1 MRIGETHKRE
11 GSIPSVASF
20 SCTSSSTF
28 TFISWQ
34 VTNYNSI
41 NYEVVFKAP
50 RQLSEQWPLWWYN
63 KLERKLSS
71 IKFKTY
77 INISVRHQLLLYL
90 LYITIFTLCYLITST
105 PILYHVKSFNI
116 FIGANFVEC
125 QFLKCSL
132 GCNFMD

>member
-50 RQLSEQWPLWWYN
+50 RQLSEQWPLWLYN

-77 INISVRHQLLLYL
+77 INISVCETSAIPLL
-90 LYITIFTLCYLITST
+90 
-105 PILYHVKSFNI
+105 
-116 FIGANFVEC
+116 
-125 QFLKCSL
+125 
-132 GCNFMD
+132 

>member
-28 TFISWQ
+28 TFISSQ
-34 VTNYNSI
+34 VTNYNTCSI

-50 RQLSEQWPLWWYN
+50 RQLSEQLPLWWYN

-77 INISVRHQLLLYL
+77 INISVRHQLLL
-90 LYITIFTLCYLITST
+90 
-105 PILYHVKSFNI
+105 
-116 FIGANFVEC
+116 
-125 QFLKCSL
+125 
-132 GCNFMD
+132 